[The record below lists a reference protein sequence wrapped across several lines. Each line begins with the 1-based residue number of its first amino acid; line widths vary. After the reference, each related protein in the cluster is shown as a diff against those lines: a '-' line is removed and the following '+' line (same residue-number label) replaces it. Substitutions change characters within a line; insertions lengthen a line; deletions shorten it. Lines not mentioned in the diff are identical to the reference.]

1 MWCYHWV
8 SIVFA
13 VIIINRYWQ
22 QEEWSLLRSKQICAW
37 LNKTSFI
44 WIVGQGMLCS
54 PWDFAA
60 FIFFFEMSDIELR
73 QKYWEKT
80 LLPLLV
86 LYFLFLWQ
94 TATSVFLLLSWCLLR
109 PDIPRHVVLTD
120 PGARVWLKSH
130 GHSWFHS
137 TLPSQQRPEQQGT
150 VWQEVLEAK
159 AHPSR
164 LWALQLIPYLNYS
177 SQELGQPYS
186 GWA

>member
-86 LYFLFLWQ
+86 LYFLFCGKLPLQSSCCFPDVYLDQTSHAMLCWQ
-94 TATSVFLLLSWCLLR
+94 TLVPGFGSRVMATADFTAPSLLSRDQSSKELSDRRCW
-109 PDIPRHVVLTD
+109 
-120 PGARVWLKSH
+120 K
-130 GHSWFHS
+130 
-137 TLPSQQRPEQQGT
+137 Q
-150 VWQEVLEAK
+150 K
-159 AHPSR
+159 
-164 LWALQLIPYLNYS
+164 LIH
-177 SQELGQPYS
+177 LGFGPYS
-186 GWA
+186 